1 MARLRI
7 PGTAAL
13 ALAACLPFGNGCATK
28 GYVDDRVAELGTR
41 VNEDDARLREDLS
54 KHGRTAEDA
63 LGKAAAAR
71 ELALGNV
78 DYRPLE
84 EWTIHFAFDSA
95 ELAAE
100 ARTTLDDAAASAAG
114 NPRALVDILG
124 HADTTGPDAYN
135 DDLSRRRAAAV
146 LKYLILN
153 GPGPVSRYAIVGL
166 GETSPVVS
174 AGSEDR
180 AGSRRVVVTM
190 LERAEPSGA
199 GKSEPPVISRADPAP
214 EVPAGR

>member
-1 MARLRI
+1 MARHGHR
-7 PGTAAL
+7 GTAAL
-13 ALAACLPFGNGCATK
+13 ALAAGLLFVNGCATK

-41 VNEDDARLREDLS
+41 TEADDARLRADLS
-54 KHGRTAEDA
+54 SGLEKTGRSAEEA
-63 LGKAAAAR
+63 LARASAAR

-95 ELAAE
+95 ELSAE
-100 ARTTLDDAAASAAG
+100 SRATLDDAAATAAG

-146 LKYLILN
+146 MKYLILH
-153 GPGPVSRYAIVGL
+153 GPGPVSRYAVVGL
-166 GETSPVVS
+166 GETSPVTA
-174 AGSEDR
+174 AGVEDR
-180 AGSRRVVVTM
+180 PGSRRVVVAM
-190 LERAEPSGA
+190 LERAEPSGTGRA
-199 GKSEPPVISRADPAP
+199 EEEPVISRADD
-214 EVPAGR
+214 R